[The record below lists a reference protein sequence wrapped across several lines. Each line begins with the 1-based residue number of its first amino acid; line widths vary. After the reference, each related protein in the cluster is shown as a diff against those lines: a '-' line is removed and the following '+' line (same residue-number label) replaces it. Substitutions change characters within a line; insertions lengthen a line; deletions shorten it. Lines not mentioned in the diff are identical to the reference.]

1 MNVLDEVKPHKQSTM
16 YGIKFQFQPARG
28 RIVWTDAN
36 LKMLGTLKA
45 EVDVAAAKVDD
56 TVLRKESQ

>member
-56 TVLRKESQ
+56 TVLKKKSQ